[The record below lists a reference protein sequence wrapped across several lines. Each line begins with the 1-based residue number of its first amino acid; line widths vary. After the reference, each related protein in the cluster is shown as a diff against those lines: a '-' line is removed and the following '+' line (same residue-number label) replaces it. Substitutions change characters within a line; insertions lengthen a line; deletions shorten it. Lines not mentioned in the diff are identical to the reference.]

1 MALIQLPNIMIGHA
15 TNTKGP
21 TGCTVILCPQGAVAG
36 IDIRGSAS
44 GTRQT
49 DSLFSLHRVPQIHGL
64 FFSGGS
70 AFGLDAAGGVMQ
82 YLEEKGIGFDVRVTR
97 VPIVP
102 TAILFD
108 LSLGDAFCRPDKA
121 MGYQACLNA
130 SDRETAEGSV
140 GAGTG
145 ASIGKIFGITQA
157 TKGGLGYAVCHSQG
171 GLTVAA
177 LMVVN
182 AFGDVLDNRGSIIA
196 GARTAADSTTF
207 ADTWESFKKGCIPSQ
222 FISHNNTT
230 LGIILTNARLTSYQA
245 RKLAQMGHNALARSI
260 APVHTLFDGDT
271 LFALSVGEMESDVNL
286 VGILGQE
293 MIQEAIVRAVKAADG
308 FGLIPA
314 WKDLQDRG

>member
-1 MALIQLPNIMIGHA
+1 MIGHA
-15 TNTKGP
+15 TNFNGP

-64 FFSGGS
+64 LFSGGS

-82 YLEEKGIGFDVRVTR
+82 YLEERGIGFDVQITR

-108 LSLGDAFCRPDKA
+108 LSLGDPFCRPDKA

-130 SDRETAEGSV
+130 VTDAVAEGSV

-145 ASIGKIFGITQA
+145 ATVGKLFGITQA
-157 TKGGLGYAVCHSQG
+157 TKGGLGFAVYQAPG
-171 GLTVAA
+171 GLIVAA

-182 AFGDVLDNRGSIIA
+182 AFGDVLDEQGKILA
-196 GARTAADSTTF
+196 GARTSLSDHIF
-207 ADTWESFKKGCIPSQ
+207 ANTWESFKQGIIPTHFVVQ
-222 FISHNNTT
+222 NNTT
-230 LGIILTNARLTSYQA
+230 LGVILTNARLNPYQT
-245 RKLAQMGHNALARSI
+245 RKLAQMGQNALARCI

-271 LFALSVGEMESDVNL
+271 IFSLSLGEIEADLNQIGV
-286 VGILGQE
+286 LGQE
-293 MIQEAIVRAVKAADG
+293 MVQEATLRAIRQADG
-308 FGLIPA
+308 LGLIPA
-314 WKDLQDRG
+314 WKDLG

>member
-1 MALIQLPNIMIGHA
+1 MALIQFPNILIGHA
-15 TNTKGP
+15 SNLNGP

-82 YLEEKGIGFDVRVTR
+82 YLEEKGIGFDVQITR

-108 LSLGDAFCRPDKA
+108 LSLGDPFCRPDKA

-130 SDRETAEGSV
+130 QSDEVAEGSV

-145 ASIGKIFGITQA
+145 ASVGKLYGITQA
-157 TKGGLGYAVCHSQG
+157 TKGGLGYAVYQAKS

-177 LMVVN
+177 LVIVN
-182 AFGDVLDNRGSIIA
+182 AFGDVLDEQGNILA
-196 GARTAADSTTF
+196 GARTSPTARSF
-207 ADTWESFKKGCIPSQ
+207 ANTWESFKQGLIPTQ
-222 FISHNNTT
+222 FVVQNNTT
-230 LGIILTNARLTSYQA
+230 LGVILTNARLNPYQV
-245 RKLAQMGHNALARSI
+245 RKLAQMGQNALAWCI

-271 LFALSVGEMESDVNL
+271 IFSLSLGDLEADLNQI
-286 VGILGQE
+286 GILGQE
-293 MIQEAIVRAVKAADG
+293 MIREATGRAIRLADG
-308 FGLIPA
+308 LSLIPA
-314 WKDLQDRG
+314 WKDLVEN

>member
-1 MALIQLPNIMIGHA
+1 MAQIQLPNILIGHA
-15 TNTKGP
+15 TDPGGP
-21 TGCTVILCPQGAVAG
+21 TGCTVILCPNGAVAG

-70 AFGLDAAGGVMQ
+70 AFGLDAAGGVLQ
-82 YLEEKGIGFDVRVTR
+82 FLEEKGIGFDVRITR

-108 LSLGDAFCRPDKA
+108 LSLGDPFCRPEKA
-121 MGYQACLNA
+121 MGYRACLNA
-130 SDRETAEGSV
+130 SDRETDEGSI

-145 ASIGKIFGITQA
+145 ASVGKLFGITQA

-182 AFGDVLDNRGSIIA
+182 AFGDVLDKKGAIIA
-196 GARTAADSTTF
+196 GARTAPESKTF
-207 ADTWESFKKGCIPSQ
+207 ANTWESFKQGKIPSQ
-222 FISHNNTT
+222 FIVHNNTT
-230 LGIILTNARLTSYQA
+230 LGTILTNARLTAYQA

-271 LFALSVGEMESDVNL
+271 LFALSIGDVEADINQ

-293 MIQEAIVRAVKAADG
+293 IIQEAVVRAIKAADG

-314 WKDLQDRG
+314 WKDLQ

>member
-1 MALIQLPNIMIGHA
+1 MALIELPNVFIGQA
-15 TNTKGP
+15 TNVNGP

-36 IDIRGSAS
+36 IDIRGSAA

-64 FFSGGS
+64 LFSGGS

-108 LSLGDAFCRPDKA
+108 LSLGDPFCRPDKS

-145 ASIGKIFGITQA
+145 ASIGKLFGITQA
-157 TKGGLGYAVCHSQG
+157 TKGGLGYAVCHTRD

-177 LMVVN
+177 LMVIN
-182 AFGDVLDNRGSIIA
+182 AFGDVLDGQGEILA
-196 GARTAADSTTF
+196 GARTSPTSATF
-207 ADTWESFKKGCIPSQ
+207 ANTWESFKQGNIPTH
-222 FISHNNTT
+222 FIVHNNTT
-230 LGIILTNARLTSYQA
+230 LGAILTNARLTPYQA
-245 RKLAQMGHNALARSI
+245 RKLAQMGQNALARCI

-271 LFALSVGEMESDVNL
+271 LFALSLGEVEADLNL
-286 VGILGQE
+286 IGILGQE
-293 MIQEAIVRAVKAADG
+293 MVREAIIRAVKTADG
-308 FGLIPA
+308 LGLIVA
-314 WKDLQDRG
+314 WKDIQDT